1 MASWKKIV
9 TEDYVDS
16 NVYDIKSFGFN
27 FASAA
32 LTKVYVPLNGG
43 VADMESN
50 VDSNEF
56 HGFVAPYDGYL
67 SKMMMRTSAWS
78 GITELGFHKA
88 GDGNAEPNT
97 TASASVTVTMSTADT
112 TYAFAFGSASAPFSK
127 GDIINI
133 SFKPYRNPA
142 DVNGTAVFIY
152 DITT

>member
-1 MASWKKIV
+1 MPSWKKIV

-16 NVYDIKSFGFN
+16 NVYDIKNFGFN
-27 FASAA
+27 FGSPA

-43 VADMESN
+43 SSDYTSN
-50 VDSNEF
+50 VGRNEF
-56 HGFVAPYDGYL
+56 HTFVAPYDGYL
-67 SKMMMRTSAWS
+67 SKIMMRTSVWS

-88 GDGNAEPNT
+88 SDGTAEPST
-97 TASASVTVTMSTADT
+97 TASASVTVTMSTADI